1 MSRFSRGVF
10 FCAIGLGFFA
20 LQFIST
26 KAGEAEATPQVVQL
40 KEFSVMGYKIRTNNP
55 REATKDGQIAPLW
68 DRVRRDNLLSKIP
81 HRLDANAI
89 VVYSNFDKDASYD
102 YLIGAKVGKNSPAP
116 QGMVVIEVPAGR
128 FALFTS
134 EKGPVAKVV
143 IETWQHILALPKSEP
158 GGQRAYKADFEVY
171 DQRAADPQN
180 SQVDIYIGIR

>member
-1 MSRFSRGVF
+1 MTRFSRGMI
-10 FCAIGLGFFA
+10 FCAIGLGFLA
-20 LQFIST
+20 LPYIST
-26 KAGEAEATPQVVQL
+26 NTRAAAATPQVVQL

-68 DRVRRDNLLSKIP
+68 DRVRRENLLAKIP

-89 VVYSNFDKDASYD
+89 VVYSNFDKDGAYD
-102 YLIGAKVGKNSPAP
+102 YLIGAKVGKNTPAP
-116 QGMVVIEVPAGR
+116 QGMAVIEVPAGR
-128 FALFTS
+128 FAVFTS
-134 EKGPVAKVV
+134 EEGPVAKVV
-143 IETWQHILALPKSEP
+143 IEMWQHILAVPKSEP